1 MLLALLP
8 FLVIRFLARKKT
20 KSFNEDFMVRFFGYS
35 KALQKENKKLKKNII
50 WIHAV
55 SLGEV
60 QGALPLIEQLYKKDR
75 LCNVVLTVTTKSA
88 WKFMQNYLESE
99 MFADLENF
107 TVEILPLDFPWAT
120 ERFCKCFNP
129 TVLALVETEIWPN
142 LIYSCKKNQI
152 KVMLINGRL
161 SSRSFHLYK
170 NLRRFF
176 MPVINEIDMVIA
188 QSRNDS
194 VRFIELGYNK
204 KVSVLNNLKFD
215 VSLKKN
221 HVVNGLW
228 FRAQCKKKIV
238 WLALSTRDGEE
249 KEIIDCWRN
258 RFSPEMDEILILV
271 PRHPERFKK
280 ALKEAQ
286 LAGFSVDTRTKFLRT
301 EGVSSNPCP
310 SILIGDSIGEVQMY
324 LAASDIVLIGGSIK
338 PFGGQNPLE
347 ACLQKK
353 VIFFGDYMFNFQEI
367 SNGLINES
375 AAIRINRYR
384 DWFAEGSEILKDK
397 NKSKC
402 FGDNA
407 YNFIRKRSGSSTKY
421 ADLLLVD
428 QRDINSNF

>member
-60 QGALPLIEQLYKKDR
+60 QGALPLIEKLYKKDR

-170 NLRRFF
+170 NFPSFDISHANAWELHRRA
-176 MPVINEIDMVIA
+176 ELTELTEL
-188 QSRNDS
+188 ND
-194 VRFIELGYNK
+194 
-204 KVSVLNNLKFD
+204 
-215 VSLKKN
+215 
-221 HVVNGLW
+221 
-228 FRAQCKKKIV
+228 
-238 WLALSTRDGEE
+238 
-249 KEIIDCWRN
+249 
-258 RFSPEMDEILILV
+258 
-271 PRHPERFKK
+271 
-280 ALKEAQ
+280 
-286 LAGFSVDTRTKFLRT
+286 
-301 EGVSSNPCP
+301 
-310 SILIGDSIGEVQMY
+310 
-324 LAASDIVLIGGSIK
+324 
-338 PFGGQNPLE
+338 
-347 ACLQKK
+347 
-353 VIFFGDYMFNFQEI
+353 
-367 SNGLINES
+367 
-375 AAIRINRYR
+375 
-384 DWFAEGSEILKDK
+384 
-397 NKSKC
+397 
-402 FGDNA
+402 
-407 YNFIRKRSGSSTKY
+407 
-421 ADLLLVD
+421 
-428 QRDINSNF
+428 